1 VDHIRIE
8 GQFFPEKSS
17 GFEQVYAEFQP
28 CGTITLFSR
37 EHNRPLLS
45 TALSGVKL
53 SDKLG
58 NTPRQMIFPEGE
70 LFSFIA
76 SKEVDAWL
84 HQHGKKSSL
93 HTIEQS
99 KRFILAALIMVPL
112 MLVGLFKYAIPEIAV
127 SFSALVPQKAI
138 EISSQH
144 TLQALDKTVL
154 SPSSLSEQEQAAY
167 IDKWQKQIAALDYPH
182 QEYRIFLRHSELY
195 GANAFALPD
204 GTIVVTDD
212 LLKLFAKHPDA
223 MFAILLHEMGHVEQ
237 HHAMRYI
244 AETLATS
251 IVVSYLFGDLSA
263 VLDLFIGSGVTMI
276 GNQFSQV
283 LEWEADNF
291 AIAVLKHQGK
301 SPESFADA
309 MKLFLQQHGE
319 SELGKL
325 FSTHPLMAERAQN
338 ALKQK

>member
-1 VDHIRIE
+1 MDHISIE
-8 GQFFPEKSS
+8 GQLFPERSS
-17 GFEQVYAEFQP
+17 GFEQVYAEFQA
-28 CGTITLFSR
+28 CGTIVIFR
-37 EHNRPLLS
+37 QEDKQQILS
-45 TALSGVKL
+45 ASLAEVKL

-58 NTPRQMIFPEGE
+58 NTPRQMVFPGGE

-76 SKEVDAWL
+76 SEAVDAWL
-84 HQHGKKSSL
+84 HQRGSKSSL
-93 HTIEQS
+93 HAIEQS
-99 KRFILAALIMVPL
+99 KKFILAALVLVPL
-112 MLVGLFKYAIPEIAV
+112 MLVGLFKYVIPEIAV
-127 SFSALVPQKAI
+127 SFSSLVPQSAI

-154 SPSSLSEQEQAAY
+154 SPSNFSEQEQQAY
-167 IDKWQKQIAALDYPH
+167 VDKWQNEIAALDYPH
-182 QEYRIFLRHSELY
+182 QQYQILLRQSDLY

-212 LLKLFAKHPDA
+212 LIELFSDHPDA
-223 MFAILLHEMGHVEQ
+223 LFAILLHEMGHVEQ

-263 VLDLFIGSGVTMI
+263 VMDLFIGSGVTMI
-276 GNQFSQV
+276 GNQFSQA

-291 AIAVLKHQGK
+291 AIAVLKKQGK

-319 SELGKL
+319 TDLDKL

-338 ALKQK
+338 ALAQK